1 MTPRAPVIVGVG
13 ELTYRGDGVVD
24 PIDLASEA
32 ARRALQDSGAAIGH
46 RIDTVATPGILM
58 IPRDNPASRIA
69 EAAGLA
75 PTRRISCPVG
85 GNTPQYLVEVL
96 GGHISRGIGDAVLV
110 VGAESGASAR
120 RLNSGRVLPGPKSID
135 AQDESVGDT
144 RPGLSA
150 AETCAGLRWPHE
162 VYPIFESAI
171 AARCGRTFDEQRRWL
186 GSLMAP
192 FTLEASRHPDQAWF
206 PRARTASELSSVS
219 PTNRMVCEPYPKLL
233 NSIITVD
240 MAAAFVMMAAEVA
253 DEIGVSRDRWVFPWC
268 AATCNDVYFPVQRP
282 DLSRSAGI
290 RAAGR
295 ALLAACNLSAD
306 DIGWFDFYSC
316 FPSAVEV
323 AIDALDLD
331 PADPRGFTVTG
342 GLPYHG
348 GPGNNYVSHSIA
360 EMVRRCRS
368 EPDALGLVSGLGWYI
383 TKHSLGLWSATPPPT
398 GWQTPDMA
406 EAQAAID
413 ATALPVASAAD
424 ASGRATIDG
433 YTVVHDRDDGPSWVP
448 VLARL
453 PDGRRVAARNDDAEV
468 AIELTKQMFVGRHI
482 RLRPGDQHVEFEL
495 P

>member
-1 MTPRAPVIVGVG
+1 MYPV
-13 ELTYRGDGVVD
+13 
-24 PIDLASEA
+24 
-32 ARRALQDSGAAIGH
+32 
-46 RIDTVATPGILM
+46 
-58 IPRDNPASRIA
+58 
-69 EAAGLA
+69 
-75 PTRRISCPVG
+75 
-85 GNTPQYLVEVL
+85 
-96 GGHISRGIGDAVLV
+96 
-110 VGAESGASAR
+110 
-120 RLNSGRVLPGPKSID
+120 
-135 AQDESVGDT
+135 
-144 RPGLSA
+144 
-150 AETCAGLRWPHE
+150 
-162 VYPIFESAI
+162 FESAI
-171 AARCGRTFDEQRRWL
+171 AARSGRTFDEQRRWL
-186 GSLMAP
+186 GNLMAP
-192 FTLEASRHPDQAWF
+192 FTLEASRHPGQAWF

-219 PTNRMVCEPYPKLL
+219 PTNRMVCEPYPKML

-253 DEIGVSRDRWVFPWC
+253 DEIGVPRDRWVFPWC

-290 RAAGR
+290 RAVGR
-295 ALLAACNLSAD
+295 ALLAACDLSAD
-306 DIGWFDFYSC
+306 DIGWFDLYSC

-323 AIDALDLD
+323 AIEALDLD

-348 GPGNNYVSHSIA
+348 GPGNNYVSHSIV

-413 ATALPVASAAD
+413 ATAVPVASAAD
-424 ASGRATIDG
+424 TSGRATIDG
-433 YTVVHDRDDGPSWVP
+433 YTVVHDRDVGPSWVP

-453 PDGRRVAARNDDAEV
+453 PDGRRVAARNDDAKV
-468 AIELTKQMFVGRHI
+468 AKEMSKEMMVGRQVTV
-482 RLRPGDQHVEFEL
+482 RPADQRVEFEL